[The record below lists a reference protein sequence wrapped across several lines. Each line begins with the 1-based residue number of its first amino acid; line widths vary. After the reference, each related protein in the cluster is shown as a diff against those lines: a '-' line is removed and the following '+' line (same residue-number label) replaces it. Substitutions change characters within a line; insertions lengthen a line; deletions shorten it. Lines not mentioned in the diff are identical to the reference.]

1 MAGAPEGSHRL
12 GCALAQLREIY
23 RPVARPGAGD
33 AGVKPGR
40 NDPCTCGSG
49 RKYKRCCGQDG
60 ANRAAGDS
68 AAIPA
73 MPAMPAMAAL
83 VTLAKAGRHGEL
95 ERRAEALLT
104 EQPNCGP
111 LWRMLGLSQWMQG
124 KDALHALQRTA
135 QLLPTDAEAHGNLGT
150 ALRARGQFGEAVKC
164 YRRAL
169 EIEPGFVEAHNN
181 LGSALRDLEQ
191 LTDAVASYRRA
202 LALKPDLAVAHCNLG
217 NALRVLR
224 QIEEA
229 VRCYRRA
236 LEIEPQFAEAHTGLG
251 NALQELGQFDAAAAS
266 YRHAL
271 TLCPDAAEFH
281 DHLGSA
287 LLALGRLDEAEASC
301 RRAVALDLKFA
312 QAHTNLGMVLRLQG
326 RAAQAEA
333 SCRRALE
340 IDPALAGAMVFLSQL
355 HADKG
360 EFVEAEQCLRR
371 AIAIEPECADAW
383 AAIPGMR
390 RMTRGDAD
398 WLAAAQRLAAQPQP
412 PRREA
417 ALYYALGKYFDDVGD
432 FEQAFASYR
441 HANELPKRHG
451 AWHDR
456 QAVVRE
462 FDRIIEFNDQE
473 WIGRV
478 RGGANSSPR
487 AVFIVGM
494 PRSGTTLAEQILA
507 SHPAVFGAGELS
519 SWITA
524 SARYISA

>member
-181 LGSALRDLEQ
+181 LGSALRDLGQ

-217 NALRVLR
+217 EALVS
-224 QIEEA
+224 
-229 VRCYRRA
+229 
-236 LEIEPQFAEAHTGLG
+236 
-251 NALQELGQFDAAAAS
+251 LGQ
-266 YRHAL
+266 
-271 TLCPDAAEFH
+271 
-281 DHLGSA
+281 
-287 LLALGRLDEAEASC
+287 LDEAE
-301 RRAVALDLKFA
+301 V
-312 QAHTNLGMVLRLQG
+312 
-326 RAAQAEA
+326 
-333 SCRRALE
+333 
-340 IDPALAGAMVFLSQL
+340 
-355 HADKG
+355 
-360 EFVEAEQCLRR
+360 CLRR

-462 FDRIIEFNDQE
+462 FDRIIEFYDQE